1 VSDPHGPSGPGSTY
15 RLQLHAGFGFADAA
29 AQVPYLADLGVTH
42 LYLSPVL
49 QAAPGSMHG
58 YDVLDHGRVSD
69 DHGGEAGLVELAGT
83 AHRHGLGVVVD
94 VVPNH
99 MALVAPENLNQP
111 FWRVLR
117 DGREAGTAHWF
128 DIDWDAGDGRV
139 GLPILGGTVAEVV
152 DSGELVLGELDGAPV
167 LRYHDHVF
175 PLADGTAPTAAPTDM
190 AAVLD
195 RQHYRLAS
203 WRDKDTVLNY
213 RRFFDVDSLVAVRV
227 EEPDVFE
234 ATHRV
239 LLDLHARGV
248 VDGFRIDHPD
258 GLADPRGYLR
268 RLHDATGGAWV
279 VVEKILEHGEA
290 LPRAWPCAGSTG
302 YDALLAVQ
310 TALAD
315 PVATPTLDRVW
326 ADAGGEPDL
335 EQVEEAAKREAVE
348 RMLAAEVDRL
358 CRSAVAAT
366 RHPEPSRLRQ
376 ALVEMLVGMDVY
388 RAYVRPGEPVDV
400 ESAQRL
406 EHAARRARGQRPDLV
421 EDVDLLADLARG
433 RVAASALPDES
444 AGPPPAAE
452 AGRLG
457 EQAVTSRPGAA
468 AEDFV
473 VRFQQTCGP
482 VMAKGVEDTTFYR
495 WHRLVALNEVGG
507 DPAVLAKAAPDALH
521 AWAEE
526 QQRSWPLGMTTLST
540 HDTKRSEDVRARL
553 LAAAQHPRLWEESS
567 AVFLEAADEAGVDA
581 PTALLLWQTLLGAW
595 PLSRDRLHEYLRK
608 AMREAKQHTAWV
620 DGDEEYEHRV
630 LALADRAQQPGPMR
644 ASVESAVATVADDAR
659 ATVLAAKLLQLCLPG
674 VPDVYQGCELVTDS
688 LVDPDNRRPVDFARR
703 ARMLARLDADGAD
716 DDRAPTLDL
725 DQEKL
730 LVTSRALRLRRA
742 TPDAFGPGGSYRPLG
757 GSSEHVTGFL
767 RGDRVACL
775 VTRAPARLRE
785 DGGWGS
791 RTLALPEGTWT
802 DVLTGATHAGG
813 VLACSGVFAVLPVAL
828 LERV

>member
-1 VSDPHGPSGPGSTY
+1 VPDPRGPDGIGSTY

-29 AQVPYLADLGVTH
+29 VQVPYLADLGVTH

-58 YDVLDHGRVSD
+58 YDVLDHTRVSD
-69 DHGGEAGLVELAGT
+69 DLGGEAALVELADT

-99 MALVAPENLNQP
+99 MALVAPENLNRP
-111 FWRVLR
+111 FWQVLR
-117 DGREAGTAHWF
+117 EGREASTAHWF

-139 GLPILGGTVAEVV
+139 GLPLLGGGVAEAVGA
-152 DSGELVLGELDGAPV
+152 GELVLDELDGSPV

-175 PLADGTAPTAAPTDM
+175 PLADGTAPSASAAPADLV
-190 AAVLD
+190 AVLE

-213 RRFFDVDSLVAVRV
+213 RRFFDVDTLVAVRV
-227 EEPDVFE
+227 EVPEVFE

-268 RLHDATGGAWV
+268 RLRDATGGAWV
-279 VVEKILEHGEA
+279 AVEKILEPGEA
-290 LPRAWPCAGSTG
+290 LPRDWPCEGTTG

-310 TALAD
+310 TALTD
-315 PVATPTLDRVW
+315 PAAAPTLDRVW
-326 ADAGGEPDL
+326 ASAGGEADL
-335 EQVEEAAKREAVE
+335 EQVEETAKREAVE
-348 RMLAAEVDRL
+348 RMLGAEVDRL
-358 CRSAVAAT
+358 CRGAVAAT
-366 RHPEPSRLRQ
+366 GPRDTDPALLRQ
-376 ALVEMLVGMDVY
+376 ALVELLVGMDVY
-388 RAYVRPGEPVDV
+388 RAYVYPGEPVDV

-406 EHAARRARGQRPDLV
+406 EHAARRARERRPDLAG
-421 EDVDLLADLARG
+421 DVDLLVELAQG
-433 RVAASALPDES
+433 RVREPSTPRAD
-444 AGPPPAAE
+444 
-452 AGRLG
+452 
-457 EQAVTSRPGAA
+457 A

-473 VRFQQTCGP
+473 MRFQQTCGP

-507 DPAVLAKAAPDALH
+507 DPAALAKASPDALH
-521 AWAEE
+521 AWASE
-526 QQRSWPLGMTTLST
+526 QQASWPRGMTTLST
-540 HDTKRSEDVRARL
+540 HDTKRGEDVRARL
-553 LAAAQHPRLWEESS
+553 LAAAQNPRVWEESS
-567 AVFLEAADEAGVDA
+567 APFLEAADEAGVDR

-595 PLSRDRLHEYLRK
+595 PLNRDRLHDYLRK
-608 AMREAKQHTAWV
+608 AMREAKQRTAWV
-620 DGDEEYEHRV
+620 DGDGAYEQRV
-630 LALADRAQQPGPMR
+630 LALSDLAQRPGPMR
-644 ASVESAVATVADDAR
+644 ASVESAVAAVGEDTR

-703 ARMLARLDADGAD
+703 ARMLARLDAAGTGA
-716 DDRAPTLDL
+716 RGRDL

-730 LVTSRALRLRRA
+730 LVTSRALRLRRSR
-742 TPDAFGPGGSYRPLG
+742 PDAFGPEASYRPLE
-757 GSSEHVTGFL
+757 GSSEHVLGFV
-767 RGDRVACL
+767 RGDRVACV

-791 RTLALPEGTWT
+791 RTLSLPDGTWS
-802 DVLTGATHAGG
+802 DVLTGAGHSGG
-813 VLACSGVFAVLPVAL
+813 VVACADVFAALPVAL
-828 LERV
+828 LELT

>member
-1 VSDPHGPSGPGSTY
+1 VPDRGSVAGVGSTY

-29 AQVPYLADLGVTH
+29 AAVPYLADLGVTH

-58 YDVLDHGRVSD
+58 YDVLDHSRVSED
-69 DHGGEAGLVELAGT
+69 LGGEAALVDLAGT

-99 MALVAPENLNQP
+99 MALVAPEHLNRP
-111 FWRVLR
+111 FWEVLR
-117 DGREAGTAHWF
+117 EGHEARTAHWF
-128 DIDWDAGDGRV
+128 DIDWDAGDGKV
-139 GLPILGGTVAEVV
+139 GLPLLGESVSGAVE
-152 DSGELVLGELDGAPV
+152 SGELVLDEPDGAPV

-175 PLADGTAPTAAPTDM
+175 PVAPGTAPSGAAGRVDVTD
-190 AAVLD
+190 VLA
-195 RQHYRLAS
+195 RQHYRLAY
-203 WRDKDTVLNY
+203 WRDKDSVLNY
-213 RRFFDVDSLVAVRV
+213 RRFFDVDGLVAVRV
-227 EEPDVFE
+227 EESDVFD

-258 GLADPRGYLR
+258 GLADPWRYLHMLR
-268 RLHDATGGAWV
+268 AATGGAWV
-279 VVEKILEHGEA
+279 VVEKVLEPGEA
-290 LPRAWPCAGSTG
+290 LPGSWPCAGTTG

-310 TALAD
+310 TALVD
-315 PVATPTLDRVW
+315 PAATSALDRVW

-335 EQVEEAAKREAVE
+335 EPVAEAAKRDAVE
-348 RMLAAEVDRL
+348 RMLSAEVDRL
-358 CRSAVAAT
+358 CRSAASAT
-366 RHPEPSRLRQ
+366 GHPDPTRLRA
-376 ALVEMLVGMDVY
+376 ALVEMLVAVDVY

-400 ESAQRL
+400 ESAHRL
-406 EHAARRARGQRPDLV
+406 EQAARRARERRPDLAD
-421 EDVDLLADLARG
+421 DVALLLDLAQAR
-433 RVAASALPDES
+433 LPD
-444 AGPPPAAE
+444 A
-452 AGRLG
+452 
-457 EQAVTSRPGAA
+457 TSPG

-507 DPAVLAKAAPDALH
+507 DPAVPAKAAPDALH
-521 AWAEE
+521 TWAAQ

-553 LAAAQHPRLWEESS
+553 LAAAQHPRVWEESS
-567 AVFLEAADEAGVDA
+567 APFLEAADEAGVDR
-581 PTALLLWQTLLGAW
+581 PTATLVWQTLLGAW
-595 PLSRDRLHEYLRK
+595 PLSRERLHAYLRK
-608 AMREAKQHTAWV
+608 ALREAKQHTAWV
-620 DGDEEYEHRV
+620 DGDEAYENRV

-644 ASVESAVATVADDAR
+644 ASVESAVAAVADDTR

-688 LVDPDNRRPVDFARR
+688 LVDPDNRRPVDFGRR
-703 ARMLARLDADGAD
+703 ARMLARLDEAHLDLG
-716 DDRAPTLDL
+716 PGELDL

-742 TPDAFGPGGSYRPLG
+742 RPEAFGTGGSYQPVE
-757 GSSEHVTGFL
+757 GSTEHVVGFV
-767 RGDRVACL
+767 RGGLVACL
-775 VTRAPARLRE
+775 ATRAPARLRE

-791 RTLALPEGTWT
+791 RTMSLPEGTWT
-802 DVLTGATHAGG
+802 DVLTGTTHAGG
-813 VLACSGVFAVLPVAL
+813 TLACADVFAALPVAL
-828 LERV
+828 LERAA